1 MGGIAHARQEAAP
14 ASVKASVLVEVQTAD
29 HHGSKQ
35 KADCSRSSAA
45 SKADGGSDPLP
56 GSPADGS
63 CDCVC
68 NPFSILMGELPSSA
82 DIAFNRLKRA
92 RDKLGWTS
100 IFPEVNTP
108 PIILS

>member
-1 MGGIAHARQEAAP
+1 
-14 ASVKASVLVEVQTAD
+14 
-29 HHGSKQ
+29 
-35 KADCSRSSAA
+35 
-45 SKADGGSDPLP
+45 
-56 GSPADGS
+56 
-63 CDCVC
+63 
-68 NPFSILMGELPSSA
+68 MGELPSSA